1 MHSTSLHQ
9 GFEGAARGANHSALM
24 DLSVSSNR
32 YDLHGAKAGTNKLR
46 AAAGPQEGVGNN
58 HASQT
63 SLRSHRNG

>member
-32 YDLHGAKAGTNKLR
+32 NDLHGVKAGTNKLR
-46 AAAGPQEGVGNN
+46 GTVGTQEGARNN
-58 HASQT
+58 HNS
-63 SLRSHRNG
+63 